1 MSMIRWQIWEL
12 PDKAALVEM
21 FKQIIANH
29 SETNGKKRMVSA
41 KQIKYREMNQI
52 ENLKLKA

>member
-1 MSMIRWQIWEL
+1 
-12 PDKAALVEM
+12 M
-21 FKQIIANH
+21 FKQVIANH

-41 KQIKYREMNQI
+41 KKIKYREMNQI